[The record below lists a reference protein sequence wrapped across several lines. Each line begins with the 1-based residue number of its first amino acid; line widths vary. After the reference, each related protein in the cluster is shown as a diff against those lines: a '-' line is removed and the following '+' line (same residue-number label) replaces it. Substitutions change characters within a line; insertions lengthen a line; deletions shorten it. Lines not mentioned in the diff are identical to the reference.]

1 LQRLEAVGKRINTE
15 GNDREIVRN
24 RVAYNKMKVAI
35 IYEEED
41 RNLYN
46 AAVASLNNAVIKFN
60 QFVMLRNNQFQ
71 PAMKQKDISNLLK
84 DINFDIL
91 FARNKIRRV
100 GSVIPNE
107 QYNTSAIK
115 ARLDDLAA
123 KLQEQRYFADKYFAA
138 HDNLK
143 N

>member
-1 LQRLEAVGKRINTE
+1 
-15 GNDREIVRN
+15 
-24 RVAYNKMKVAI
+24 MKVAI

-41 RNLYN
+41 RKLYN
-46 AAVASLNNAVIKFN
+46 GAVASLNDAVIKFN
-60 QFVMLRNNQFQ
+60 QFVILRNNQFKTGV
-71 PAMKQKDISNLLK
+71 KQKDISNLLM

-91 FARNKIRRV
+91 VARNKIRRV

-123 KLQEQRYFADKYFAA
+123 KLQEQKYFADKHFSS
-138 HDNLK
+138 HDGLPK